1 MRAKSRSAQRDVDAE
16 NFDDSPPPTVE
27 KTAVVALQAGETA
40 DGVKVFLGP
49 YVETELDDSARTI
62 DFGIA
67 VTY

>member
-1 MRAKSRSAQRDVDAE
+1 LFAKSRSAQRDVDAE
-16 NFDDSPPPTVE
+16 SFDDSPPPPVE
-27 KTAVVALQAGETA
+27 KTAVVALQPGETA

-49 YVETELDDSARTI
+49 YVETELNDSARTI